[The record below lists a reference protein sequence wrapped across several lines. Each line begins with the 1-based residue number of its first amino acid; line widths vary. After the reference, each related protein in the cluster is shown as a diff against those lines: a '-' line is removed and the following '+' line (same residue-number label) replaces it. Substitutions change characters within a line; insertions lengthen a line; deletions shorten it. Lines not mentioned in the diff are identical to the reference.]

1 MKNKNIFLFST
12 IFIIVMI
19 AIFTYLF
26 SNIWMIV
33 TDQTNYV
40 PKESNIFF
48 FHPTKIDEGSGG
60 YWRYGEDLNNF
71 YYFSEKEENVYFSHS
86 KNSNCKDFKK
96 IEISTWCNP
105 TKNNHK

>member
-1 MKNKNIFLFST
+1 
-12 IFIIVMI
+12 MI

-71 YYFSEKEENVYFSHS
+71 FFFLEKEENVYFSHS